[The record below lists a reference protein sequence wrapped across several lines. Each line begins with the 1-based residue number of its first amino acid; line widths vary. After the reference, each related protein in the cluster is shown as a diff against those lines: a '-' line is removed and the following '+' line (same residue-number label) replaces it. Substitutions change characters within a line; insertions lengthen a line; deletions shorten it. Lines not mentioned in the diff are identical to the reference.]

1 MVVIFPTAK
10 GGLAAPLAVLAE
22 YITSLKLLFEASAPA
37 PSKRACTRSESLL
50 PLPSVAF
57 SGFKQQLSK
66 REAQEGKQMLG
77 TYGFFGWIIIGA
89 VAGILAKVI
98 MPGRDPG
105 GCIVTILLGIGGAL
119 VAGFIGNAV
128 GWYTQG
134 QAGGFIAAT
143 LGAILI
149 LFVYR
154 LLMRRR

>member
-1 MVVIFPTAK
+1 
-10 GGLAAPLAVLAE
+10 
-22 YITSLKLLFEASAPA
+22 
-37 PSKRACTRSESLL
+37 
-50 PLPSVAF
+50 
-57 SGFKQQLSK
+57 
-66 REAQEGKQMLG
+66 MLG
-77 TYGFFGWIIIGA
+77 TYSFLGWIVVGA
-89 VAGILAKVI
+89 IAGLLAKAI

-119 VAGFIGNAV
+119 VAGFVGNAL

-154 LLMRRR
+154 LLMRRRRR